1 VTERS
6 ATAPLE
12 TESDR
17 TAVHAAIG
25 RIALRAV
32 IARIG
37 GRAVIARALRD
48 APDRQTDL
56 AVEAHLVEIA
66 TAREWAE
73 RTIPPKRWMD

>member
-25 RIALRAV
+25 RIGV
-32 IARIG
+32 
-37 GRAVIARALRD
+37 RAVIARALRD
-48 APDRQTDL
+48 AADRQTDL